1 MCDGIVN
8 ETLFHYVCATFVV
21 IDDLLGRH
29 WMLELN
35 DFTDSMDYT
44 FVYFC

>member
-21 IDDLLGRH
+21 IDGLLGRH
-29 WMLELN
+29 CKLELN
-35 DFTDSMDYT
+35 DFADSMDYT